1 MRLAQAV
8 ISLATLLALVLA
20 TGAAVAQQNY
30 PTKPVTIVVPFAPGG
45 SSDLVSR
52 PLAQKLT
59 EAWKRQVIVDN
70 RPGGAGLIA
79 MQTVARAAPDGHT
92 LILGHIGVLAV
103 NPAMFDTLPYDPV
116 KDYAPIS
123 LVATVPT
130 VVAVYHSVPAQNL
143 KELIA
148 LTKAKPGTYFYGTA
162 GNGSAAHLAMEYLKQ
177 ETGLDAVHVPY
188 KGTGPMMT
196 DLIAGQTQMTFTGSG
211 PLMPHIA
218 SGKVRP
224 IAVGTARRTPAL
236 PDVPTVAESGY
247 ENFETSQWYGILA
260 PAKTAPAVLQ
270 KISSAINAALA
281 QPDISARYQQEGMVP
296 KGSAP
301 EEFAAFIANEA
312 KRWAVVVKTAGI
324 KPE

>member
-1 MRLAQAV
+1 MAKAFITLLGLLLAATAAQA
-8 ISLATLLALVLA
+8 
-20 TGAAVAQQNY
+20 QNY

-103 NPAMFDTLPYDPV
+103 NPAMFDTLPYDAV
-116 KDYAPIS
+116 KDYAPVS

-130 VVAVYHSVPAQNL
+130 VVAVHHAVPAQNL

-148 LTKAKPGTYFYGTA
+148 LTKANPGTYFYGTA

-177 ETGLDAVHVPY
+177 ETGLDASHVPY

-196 DLIAGQTQMTFTGSG
+196 DLLAGQTHMTFTGSG
-211 PLMPHIA
+211 PLMPHVA
-218 SGKVRP
+218 SGKVRA
-224 IAVGTARRTPAL
+224 IAVGTATRTPAY

-247 ENFETSQWYGILA
+247 PNFETSQWYGTLA
-260 PAKTAPAVLQ
+260 PAKTPPAVVQ
-270 KISSAINAALA
+270 KISAAINAALA
-281 QPDISARYQQEGMVP
+281 QHDISERYAHDGMIP
-296 KGSAP
+296 KGSTP
-301 EEFAAFIANEA
+301 EEFAAFIQNEA